1 MIGNVIE
8 GVTNIPLGRISNKM
22 LNLDN
27 ALDSRNETWQ
37 RIAMLMGWNT
47 WDLGIKDPDLVAL
60 GETIKERKKQEKKM
74 ETEKKKFEKK
84 REKLKE
90 KYPGKTDEEIEV
102 AVKSKELFDLS
113 KQDQIDLLKK
123 LEVSDKEIKKL
134 KKEQDRTDKIA
145 ELYKENSKLIDDF
158 VKESK
163 NKPKKK
169 KEKKKEVKLSKSEK
183 REKDLFKMNK
193 KDQVN
198 LLLELGYS
206 PRKVNSLKYEKDRV
220 RVIMKL
226 EGKKSK

>member
-1 MIGNVIE
+1 MI
-8 GVTNIPLGRISNKM
+8 
-22 LNLDN
+22 DN
-27 ALDSRNETWQ
+27 
-37 RIAMLMGWNT
+37 
-47 WDLGIKDPDLVAL
+47 
-60 GETIKERKKQEKKM
+60 
-74 ETEKKKFEKK
+74 
-84 REKLKE
+84 
-90 KYPGKTDEEIEV
+90 
-102 AVKSKELFDLS
+102 
-113 KQDQIDLLKK
+113 
-123 LEVSDKEIKKL
+123 
-134 KKEQDRTDKIA
+134 
-145 ELYKENSKLIDDF
+145 F
-158 VKESK
+158 VKERK